1 MVVKNCAEKK
11 VSHNWTRRPQKRSAR
26 KNVAAQSL
34 FAGF

>member
-11 VSHNWTRRPQKRSAR
+11 GKSQLNKAATEKVCAE
-26 KNVAAQSL
+26 NVAAQSL